1 MDAGTPKEVPYRW
14 FLRLTEPATPPPHN
28 KAKEDEAREQK
39 VAPQQ
44 AAHSKGQACQKE
56 VFSSNWGWKFS
67 AAPTFAPCGK
77 WEPLRLIL
85 LTLSPA

>member
-1 MDAGTPKEVPYRW
+1 MDAGPPKEVPYRW
-14 FLRLTEPATPPPHN
+14 FLRLTESANPPHD
-28 KAKEDEAREQK
+28 KAKEDAAREQK

-56 VFSSNWGWKFS
+56 VFSLNWGRKFS

-85 LTLSPA
+85 LTLSLA